1 MVLLALGG
9 ERKGVGE
16 RKGRGCDQHSGVI
29 SMVLDIN
36 VHWADLINYS
46 WTLLGTSY
54 LRVFLIFFQIL
65 IHMKKTNVVSR
76 CWGFQWTSHH
86 LWASLI
92 WPVALGLHKIY
103 LLTHLCLGINW
114 FSCGTTSESD
124 KELFLGETK
133 LEDSHSKTLPAAL
146 HQSKTAQGEYEI
158 APAKHKGIAW
168 HQIFCV
174 TCVLQVYCRI
184 YPGSRCLWLVEWYQN
199 QD

>member
-1 MVLLALGG
+1 MNLAWNELSSCVPHIFPDSHPHEKNKCCFKVLRIPVDFPPPLSSPDMA
-9 ERKGVGE
+9 
-16 RKGRGCDQHSGVI
+16 SGFGITQNLSPDSPLFRNKLVQ
-29 SMVLDIN
+29 LWNNLRD
-36 VHWADLINYS
+36 WQ
-46 WTLLGTSY
+46 GT
-54 LRVFLIFFQIL
+54 FL
-65 IHMKKTNVVSR
+65 T
-76 CWGFQWTSHH
+76 
-86 LWASLI
+86 
-92 WPVALGLHKIY
+92 
-103 LLTHLCLGINW
+103 
-114 FSCGTTSESD
+114 
-124 KELFLGETK
+124 ETK